1 MLYFAYGSNINQDHM
16 RRRCPT
22 SVYVGIAHL
31 SNFTLYFG
39 GTSLYWDGGA
49 FAAIMQQR
57 DGIVWGVL
65 YELNDEEFA
74 ELDRI
79 ENVPHDY
86 LRLPVTV
93 TDSLGTDISAFVY
106 MSSDV
111 ASGSPSHDYLCVI
124 RQGAY
129 VAGLPLSYVEEFFG
143 DSQLI
148 SALTPQADSIVIE
161 QLTYQKKKALTE

>member
-16 RRRCPT
+16 LQRCPT
-22 SVYVGIAHL
+22 HIYVGTGSI

-39 GTSLYWDGGA
+39 GTSLYWNGGA
-49 FAAIMQQR
+49 FAAIRKQR

-65 YELNDEEFA
+65 YDLNKEEFE

-86 LRLPVTV
+86 LRRSVIV
-93 TDSLGTDISAFVY
+93 TDASGMDISAFVY
-106 MSSDV
+106 M
-111 ASGSPSHDYLCVI
+111 ASEVPVGCPSLEYLRTI

-129 VAGLPLSYVEEFFG
+129 AVGLPLHYIKEFF
-143 DSQLI
+143 DD
-148 SALTPQADSIVIE
+148 T
-161 QLTYQKKKALTE
+161 